1 MEYQK
6 LASKTLAYFVISCFF
21 AKTYQILNETTNMTH
36 FSGLNENSNF
46 FNYLYFSLTTTTSV
60 GYGDIYP
67 VSGIA
72 KALVVY
78 HQFLIILELEDIVIE
93 LFTIKF

>member
-1 MEYQK
+1 MVYEK

-21 AKTYQILNETTNMTH
+21 AKAYQILNETTNMIH
-36 FSGLNENSNF
+36 FNGLNENSNF

-67 VSGIA
+67 ISGIA

>member
-1 MEYQK
+1 MEYEK

-21 AKTYQILNETTNMTH
+21 ALTYQILNETTNTNH
-36 FSGLNENSNF
+36 FNGLNKNSNF
-46 FNYLYFSLTTTTSV
+46 FNYLYFFLTTTTSV

-67 VSGIA
+67 LTGIA
-72 KALVVY
+72 RALVVY

-93 LFTIKF
+93 LFKIKF